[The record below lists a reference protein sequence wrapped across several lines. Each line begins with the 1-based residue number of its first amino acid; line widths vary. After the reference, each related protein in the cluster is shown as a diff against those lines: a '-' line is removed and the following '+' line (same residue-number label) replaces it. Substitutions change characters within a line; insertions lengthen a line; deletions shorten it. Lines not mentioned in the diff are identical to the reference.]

1 MLATALIM
9 ALMLSVQVTPASAGI
24 LGTTFDYESLIDQ
37 YKPSLQYMYDEQ
49 YFPVDFY
56 FDHDLNEENNKQNY
70 QNHVGNWDTYVVF
83 AHAKDNVWLYIQGVY
98 YGPFIAIEYWYYY
111 VADTGIEAHDQDWE
125 LHFEILIWQNTH
137 QPFQA
142 RVGGHGYFLEGWR
155 AWALIEKDNGHPK
168 IYIDKTYS
176 DLVNTV
182 NYQKQFVKP
191 VSKLLKKGGLLVY
204 STCTLTFEENEDVS
218 IKFLN
223 EGFTSIE
230 IDIPYADKV
239 YVGDLVAYRFHPLN
253 YDMNGYY
260 IAVFKK
266 TS

>member
-168 IYIDKTYS
+168 IYIDKKHAAHFS
-176 DLVNTV
+176 
-182 NYQKQFVKP
+182 
-191 VSKLLKKGGLLVY
+191 
-204 STCTLTFEENEDVS
+204 
-218 IKFLN
+218 
-223 EGFTSIE
+223 
-230 IDIPYADKV
+230 
-239 YVGDLVAYRFHPLN
+239 GDLRFTGFYLHWYSSDYKVSYVEGYTDYTYYNGEWYTYMSYQGYHVYWNTFSRYYWPAHYVSLCLLSEWRATYIKCTMAKN
-253 YDMNGYY
+253 YME
-260 IAVFKK
+260 
-266 TS
+266 